1 MPLPRVA
8 ALRPL
13 LALLA
18 LPGVA
23 LAQTE
28 RPTGDKTPDPATD
41 PATGGDPQTRTVT
54 LPEIFAQVRQAE
66 PVRRAGLRADLL
78 RRTQQTVPVV
88 VIVSEARDYL
98 AAVAAWEGPRRFPV
112 LWDDGTR
119 RGAEDIA
126 RFVRAFEPE
135 KVVRFDAGAETQQ
148 WPRSRADREQVF
160 RATLARASNERAADF
175 DSVLAELRAAG
186 VISPGVVLTDVDD
199 NAWPAALA
207 LAAARYQPVGF
218 VESPGPV
225 TRPLE
230 PAQADALEQAAQT
243 LAASNGAAWRAIGDD
258 VDAVTL
264 CLNTGTK
271 LVYGPG
277 PRDVYATTARIG
289 RFGDNGT
296 GERWANAGQ
305 IFGSYAQSTYR
316 AMCALFLT
324 PADAFVFDGYEDTQ
338 PWVTY
343 SGAEAAGV
351 LKDAGMDVQLHDRPG
366 NTTPQWL
373 ALSARPVRQGLW
385 LINSHGSQA
394 ELNFPGGPVRG
405 SNTPLMDAPV
415 VAHVVHSFSLQSPW
429 NRGTVGG
436 GLLDRGAYAMLGSV
450 DEPFLQSFMPTPMV
464 ARRLLAGLNFG
475 AAVRFD
481 DAPVWKLAVL
491 GDPLITLGP
500 PGTRTDDT
508 ALNLP
513 GDTADLNTAMTDAL
527 GERDLATAVANL
539 TLLGRDH
546 DAARLASAVINDPE
560 AKLSPELAAAAIPA
574 LFRETRHQEVVTA
587 YANLTE
593 RDRSDPVLADCFWFA
608 GRFLLGSSP
617 DRERVER
624 LMRIFPRPDF
634 RVFDAEEMAMRL
646 RPRSIEEAVLVL
658 EALRPK
664 LDRDWEIRALD
675 QALERVRT
683 GQP

>member
-1 MPLPRVA
+1 MPPASAA

-23 LAQTE
+23 LAQTQTQ
-28 RPTGDKTPDPATD
+28 PPPAD
-41 PATGGDPQTRTVT
+41 EAPARTVT

-112 LWDDGTR
+112 LWDDGSTR
-119 RGAEDIA
+119 ATEDIA
-126 RFVRAFEPE
+126 RFVRAFKPE
-135 KVVRFDAGAETQQ
+135 KVVRFDAGPETPA

-160 RATLARASNERAADF
+160 RAALARAADEKAPGF
-175 DSVLAELRAAG
+175 DAVLAELRAAG
-186 VISPGVVLTDVDD
+186 VIAPGVVLTDVDD

-218 VESPGPV
+218 IESPGPL
-225 TRPLE
+225 TRTLE
-230 PAQADALEQAAQT
+230 PAQADAIELAAQT
-243 LAASNGAAWRAIGDD
+243 LASGDGRSWRTIGDD

-264 CLNTGTK
+264 CLNTGTRI
-271 LVYGPG
+271 VFGPG

-289 RFGDNGT
+289 RFGDNGA

-324 PADAFVFDGYEDTQ
+324 PGEAFIFDGYEDSQ
-338 PWVTY
+338 PWITY

-366 NTTPQWL
+366 NTTAQWL
-373 ALSARPVRQGLW
+373 ALSARPIRQSLW
-385 LINSHGSQA
+385 MINSMGSQA

-405 SNTPLMDAPV
+405 SNTPLMDKPV
-415 VAHVVHSFSLQSPW
+415 VAHVVHSFSLQTPW

-436 GLLDRGAYAMLGSV
+436 GMLDRGAYAMLGSV
-450 DEPFLQSFMPTPMV
+450 DEPFLQAFMPTPMV
-464 ARRLLAGLNFG
+464 ARRLLAGLNFA

-481 DAPVWKLAVL
+481 DAPVWKLTVL
-491 GDPLITLGP
+491 GDPLITMGP
-500 PGTRTDDT
+500 PGTRLEETDLD
-508 ALNLP
+508 LP
-513 GDTADLNTAMTDAL
+513 GETTELDAALSDAL
-527 GERDLATAVANL
+527 AERDLAEAAGLLV
-539 TLLGRDH
+539 LLGRDH

-560 AKLSPELAAAAIPA
+560 ATLTPELAAAAIPA
-574 LFRETRHQEVVTA
+574 LFRDTRHEEVVTA
-587 YANLTE
+587 YANLAE
-593 RDRSDPVLADCFWFA
+593 RDRDDPVLADCFWFA

-634 RVFDAEEMAMRL
+634 RIFDAEEMAL
-646 RPRSIEEAVLVL
+646 RARARSVEEAVLIL
-658 EALRPK
+658 ESVRPE
-664 LDRDWEIRALD
+664 LTRDWELRALEA
-675 QALERVRT
+675 ALERVRS